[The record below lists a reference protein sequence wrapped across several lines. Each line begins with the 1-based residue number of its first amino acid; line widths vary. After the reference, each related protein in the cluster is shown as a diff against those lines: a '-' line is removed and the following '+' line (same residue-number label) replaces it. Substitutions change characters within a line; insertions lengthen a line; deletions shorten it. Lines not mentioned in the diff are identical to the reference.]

1 MTLLERRPKGQAIET
16 CSSIEEKPP
25 LWTKLIFY
33 SAIVGFPL
41 MVFYFE
47 ISGSETSQTNAKRT
61 LAAVCHCFLEGKVTR
76 DESVE
81 NHLEL
86 VFSNASA
93 CRKVMKVSGTRIS
106 QHYAQHSS
114 SMRRDLIMLEVLD
127 QALEEGVHSEIIRTL
142 DQLVAYSQY
151 HTWLSTRKW

>member
-1 MTLLERRPKGQAIET
+1 MEKRSKALSIEN
-16 CSSIEEKPP
+16 CSSIEVKPT
-25 LWTKLIFY
+25 LWSKLIFY
-33 SAIVGFPL
+33 SAIVGFPV

-47 ISGSETSQTNAKRT
+47 VTGSETSQINAKRT
-61 LAAVCHCFLEGKVTR
+61 LAAVCHCFLEGKIKR

-81 NHLEL
+81 NHMEL
-86 VFSNASA
+86 VHSNTRA
-93 CRKVMKVSGTRIS
+93 CRKVILVSGTRIS
-106 QHYAQHSS
+106 QYYAQHSS

-127 QALEEGVHSEIIRTL
+127 QALEEGVNSEIIRTL